1 MDNHYFLET
10 TKYPLK
16 FQVKQQIFLF
26 YCVNIMWDQ
35 KYLHWRRKNA
45 VTTHFPFYTFHHAD
59 EGK

>member
-1 MDNHYFLET
+1 MDDHYFLGT

-35 KYLHWRRKNA
+35 KYLHEMKKCCYNSFSIL
-45 VTTHFPFYTFHHAD
+45 HFHHAD

>member
-1 MDNHYFLET
+1 MDDHYFLGT

-35 KYLHWRRKNA
+35 KYLH
-45 VTTHFPFYTFHHAD
+45 
-59 EGK
+59 